1 MSGDNYH
8 VAYSFPI
15 AGIFF
20 QTYPILKKQV
30 FANLFPLRAAVYL
43 DTGIRTAGGR
53 AADGTRGTDG
63 GGKNLIARSPF
74 CGKEGKF
81 GSFIEGETARKET
94 LQGALFLVR
103 LFDDH
108 LGEAARKPRPDEP
121 AADGN
126 RLAPHTARQR
136 VVPDGGNAG
145 RGRRRMKAK
154 WNLSAVI
161 LGLHRNI
168 TGNRA

>member
-81 GSFIEGETARKET
+81 GSFIEGETARKKPFRAHCFSCGCSTTILERLLENLGRMNLLPTET
-94 LQGALFLVR
+94 ASLPTPLANVLFTTEEMRVEV
-103 LFDDH
+103 DD
-108 LGEAARKPRPDEP
+108 E
-121 AADGN
+121 
-126 RLAPHTARQR
+126 
-136 VVPDGGNAG
+136 
-145 RGRRRMKAK
+145 
-154 WNLSAVI
+154 
-161 LGLHRNI
+161 
-168 TGNRA
+168 

>member
-20 QTYPILKKQV
+20 QTYLILKKQV

-63 GGKNLIARSPF
+63 GGKNLIARNPF

-81 GSFIEGETARKET
+81 GSFIEGETARKKPFMAHCFSCGCSTTILERLLENLGRMNLLPTET
-94 LQGALFLVR
+94 ASLPTPLANVLFPTEEMRVEV
-103 LFDDH
+103 DD
-108 LGEAARKPRPDEP
+108 E
-121 AADGN
+121 
-126 RLAPHTARQR
+126 
-136 VVPDGGNAG
+136 
-145 RGRRRMKAK
+145 
-154 WNLSAVI
+154 
-161 LGLHRNI
+161 
-168 TGNRA
+168 